1 MHSLLHATLALL
13 HLPAKQIE
21 WAKLTHITL
30 EHRRSPP
37 TYTHTHLHTLSRVGL
52 LSRNTCW
59 ILQQLLCWSD
69 CLRLFSCLL
78 DIGLTWPEV
87 LPICISIAR
96 AHTQSTTW
104 PSRQLLPISETY
116 LSQCA
121 YDSSRPS
128 SVTLLWPNSFVMS
141 LLRASV
147 CNSGGVKGRG
157 GAGGAGFTLFCS

>member
-37 TYTHTHLHTLSRVGL
+37 IHTYTLSRVGL

-96 AHTQSTTW
+96 AHTIDNLAG
-104 PSRQLLPISETY
+104 PAAVANFGNLFEPMCVRQQQAELCDAALAQFICHELVACLCLQFRRS
-116 LSQCA
+116 
-121 YDSSRPS
+121 
-128 SVTLLWPNSFVMS
+128 
-141 LLRASV
+141 
-147 CNSGGVKGRG
+147 
-157 GAGGAGFTLFCS
+157 